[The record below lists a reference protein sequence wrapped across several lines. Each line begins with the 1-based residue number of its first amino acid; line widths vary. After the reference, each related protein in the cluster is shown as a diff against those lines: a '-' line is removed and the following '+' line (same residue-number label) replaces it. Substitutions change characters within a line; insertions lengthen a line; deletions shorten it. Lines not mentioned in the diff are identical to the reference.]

1 MLNSVEQLFSVP
13 IIVGTVQADNEALR
27 ELILSHRDN
36 KVLVDHSDPNYEDTY
51 LPLYNLATNTVIM
64 QVLEDLSNMG
74 EPDLNC
80 TELWSHIHEKNMS
93 TNWHNHGCV
102 YAGVYYVSLPEG
114 SGDLIFERDENQER
128 VKVTPKVGE
137 YIIFPAWLK
146 HAVTRNQ
153 SDDLRISMSFN
164 LERI

>member
-1 MLNSVEQLFSVP
+1 MHKRQ
-13 IIVGTVQADNEALR
+13 
-27 ELILSHRDN
+27 
-36 KVLVDHSDPNYEDTY
+36 
-51 LPLYNLATNTVIM
+51 
-64 QVLEDLSNMG
+64 
-74 EPDLNC
+74 
-80 TELWSHIHEKNMS
+80 
-93 TNWHNHGCV
+93 HGGV